1 MRHWIIAL
9 LLVAG
14 TAAAAPPPETS
25 GDPVAAEAIRYI
37 EQGRPALSIPML
49 ESVIARLPGNPDLLT
64 YLALALRLEGRHA
77 EAAARYEQ
85 ALARDAA
92 YLPALAYQGIL
103 FLQTGQRDRAQA
115 NMNRLVALCR
125 DGCPEREDL
134 AREMARGGSQA
145 PVLALPSGP
154 SSRDGG
160 ATALR

>member
-9 LLVAG
+9 LLAAN
-14 TAAAAPPPETS
+14 TAAAAPPPETT

-49 ESVIARLPGNPDLLT
+49 ESVVARLPGNPDLLT

-77 EAAARYEQ
+77 EAATRYEQ
-85 ALARDAA
+85 ALAQDAA

-115 NMNRLVALCR
+115 NMNRLIALCR

-134 AREMARGGSQA
+134 AREMARGGS
-145 PVLALPSGP
+145 
-154 SSRDGG
+154 
-160 ATALR
+160 